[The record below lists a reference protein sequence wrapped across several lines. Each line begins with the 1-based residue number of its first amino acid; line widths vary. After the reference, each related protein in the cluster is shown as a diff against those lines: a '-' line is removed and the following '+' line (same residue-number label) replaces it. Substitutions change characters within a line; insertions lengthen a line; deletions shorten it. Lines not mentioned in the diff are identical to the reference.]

1 MKIDKMTLLLKALA
15 HPTRLE
21 ILAFLRE
28 RDSECVCKIY
38 ESLNLEQSNI
48 SQHLRILK
56 NSGVLISKKKGS
68 WVHYSIAHPEI
79 FDILQSVETIT
90 DRS

>member
-1 MKIDKMTLLLKALA
+1 MNIEKMTQLLKAMA

-21 ILAFLRE
+21 ILYFLKE
-28 RDSECVCKIY
+28 KESECVCKIHPA
-38 ESLNLEQSNI
+38 LNLEQSNV

-56 NSGVLISKKKGS
+56 NSGVVVSKKEGQ

-79 FDILQSVETIT
+79 FDILESVETIT
-90 DRS
+90 KRG